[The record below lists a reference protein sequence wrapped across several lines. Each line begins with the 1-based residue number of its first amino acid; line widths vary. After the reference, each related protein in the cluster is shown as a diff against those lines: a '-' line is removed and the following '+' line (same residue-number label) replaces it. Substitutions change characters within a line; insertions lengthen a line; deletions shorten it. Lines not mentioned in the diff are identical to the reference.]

1 MRLKRA
7 ERSVACELG
16 IRPAVPSSGFQGKI
30 ARVFTEPSS
39 CRHTYEPPT
48 NDSSNLV
55 RNPPGEI
62 SLTSDFWRLFFSS
75 TNPILP
81 PIQNTSPKFDS
92 NSPTSEIA
100 YPLYDTANETIH
112 YTITPFTQKL
122 FHACA
127 ESGHRYLTISSVS
140 DVQMWPEFGLL
151 LEYIPRQEIILYFER
166 VLHMTPC
173 NPVKNSRFPF
183 ISLGGAGMQFQAYET
198 VNLLTSRRQMGYGLF
213 RVRSSGLMFGIL
225 RGIWLRTELSLDVM
239 TPLYIQLKKLQW
251 LARLPRWFREIW
263 SQFLMNGPLLKV
275 CFKKNVLLCDK
286 LH

>member
-198 VNLLTSRRQMGYGLF
+198 VNLLPFKETNGVRVVPSEEQWFDVRDIEGYLVENRIELGCHDSALYTAQEATMVSSSAQVVPRNMVPVLDEWALIKGLF
-213 RVRSSGLMFGIL
+213 
-225 RGIWLRTELSLDVM
+225 
-239 TPLYIQLKKLQW
+239 
-251 LARLPRWFREIW
+251 
-263 SQFLMNGPLLKV
+263 
-275 CFKKNVLLCDK
+275 
-286 LH
+286 